1 MKKLRIV
8 GSENRKYKIE
18 PATTAKE
25 LAVLVKE
32 RKVLREDAIEFL
44 MKRRRKHLLRKAK
57 GERKGFSWPS
67 LVLLTDLLGM
77 EKLGSVSREEMES
90 FMEDHDFNS
99 FEAGG
104 SVE

>member
-25 LAVLVKE
+25 
-32 RKVLREDAIEFL
+32 VLREDAIEFL